1 MKKLAV
7 LILLYLSTAALAQ
20 NVGLQVQALLPNAAV
35 VKINGQQKTLRV
47 GDSHAGV
54 TLLAADSRQGT
65 FEINGEQHILKV
77 SQLITGKYKEPEK
90 RVVTIPRD
98 ALLQYRTVASI
109 NGRRVAV
116 MVDTGANIVA
126 MSTAHASSVGLK
138 YEEGIPTQVETAG
151 GVASAWF
158 VKLDSVDVGGIRVEN
173 VEASVIDGSYPTTIL
188 LGMSYLKHV
197 KIEDNAGV
205 LSLTRSW

>member
-1 MKKLAV
+1 MKKAAFLMFLWFSMAAV
-7 LILLYLSTAALAQ
+7 AQ
-20 NVGLQVQALLPNAAV
+20 NVGLQVQALFPNAAV

-54 TLLAADSRQGT
+54 TLLEADSRQGT
-65 FEINGEQHILKV
+65 FDINGEKHILKV

-90 RVVTIPRD
+90 KVVTIPRD
-98 ALLQYRTVASI
+98 ALLQYRTVATI

-126 MSTAHASSVGLK
+126 MSTTHASSVGLK
-138 YEEGIPTQVETAG
+138 YDEGLPTQVETAG
-151 GVASAWF
+151 GVANAWF
-158 VKLDSVDVGGIRVEN
+158 VKLDSVDVGGIQVEN
-173 VEASVIDGSYPTTIL
+173 VEASVVEGGYPTTIL

-197 KIEDNAGV
+197 EMVESGGI